1 MPNVRQFW
9 LQNAAGDRFGL
20 NGESGAWLT
29 LPQGLGYEL
38 SPPWADLGRGFF
50 TPLDEIAEPQGSVA
64 GELVF
69 EPPAYA
75 NYRALVNWIAA
86 AGSLLLIYC
95 PYGDVEFQKKI
106 YVEAIQKGEL
116 DKTRLLHCPFSF
128 FSLSPWRRP
137 VPTEIS
143 MDTQETGGG
152 SPRYSGRYPGRYGHD
167 AHGTMTARIAASG
180 HIPGAV
186 LLRVM
191 GGIEDPEIRLT
202 GADSGRVCGICRL
215 TGVSLGASDVLELST
230 DWEDSYVR
238 RISADGVQTDLLP
251 FLDISQ
257 EPYFHPPTDEASV
270 LTVQSDSPFSG
281 SAELLVYSYFR
292 TV

>member
-9 LQNAAGDRFGL
+9 LQSSAGDRFGL

-29 LPQGLGYEL
+29 LPEGLGYEL
-38 SPPWADLGRGFF
+38 SPPFGDLGRGFF
-50 TPLDEIAEPQGSVA
+50 TPLDEITEPQGSVA

-75 NYRALVNWIAA
+75 NYRTLMDWIAA

-95 PYGDVEFQKKI
+95 PYGDQEFQKRV
-106 YVEAIQKGEL
+106 YVESVGKGEL
-116 DKTRLLHCPFSF
+116 DKARLLHCPVSF
-128 FSLSPWRRP
+128 FGLTPWRRP
-137 VPTEIS
+137 TPTEIS
-143 MDTQETGGG
+143 MDTQDPGGYR
-152 SPRYSGRYPGRYGHD
+152 PRYSGRYPGRYGRD
-167 AHGTMTARIAASG
+167 AHGTMSARIAASG

-186 LLRVM
+186 LLRVF

-202 GADSGRVCGICRL
+202 GVDSGTVYGICRL
-215 TGVSLGASDVLELST
+215 QEVSTGASDVLELST

-238 RISADGVQTDLLP
+238 KISATGEQTDLLP
-251 FLDISQ
+251 YLDISQ
-257 EPYFHPPTDEASV
+257 DPYFHTPTDEASI

-281 SAELLVYSYFR
+281 SAELLVYSYYR